1 MKVKL
6 VMWFARVLGVPV
18 DVHSGYFLNRT
29 AKSVY
34 RYGIPHTDGK
44 PIE

>member
-18 DVHSGYFLNRT
+18 DVHSSYFIRGG
-29 AKSVY
+29 KDGY
-34 RYGIPHTDGK
+34 RYGVPHTNGK
-44 PIE
+44 PIR

>member
-18 DVHSGYFLNRT
+18 DVHSSYFMKNYMRFKAGT
-29 AKSVY
+29 KA
-34 RYGIPHTDGK
+34 
-44 PIE
+44 